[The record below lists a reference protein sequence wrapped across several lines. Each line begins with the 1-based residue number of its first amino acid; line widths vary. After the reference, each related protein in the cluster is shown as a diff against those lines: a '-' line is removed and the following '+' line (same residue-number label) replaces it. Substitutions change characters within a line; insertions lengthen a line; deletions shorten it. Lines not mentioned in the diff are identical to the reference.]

1 MVVVPEDPPGAA
13 AKEREAVATLGV
25 KWGEEEEWP
34 VGEASSLVGAGGL
47 GGGCKVFLGPPQG
60 IEARSGKSKSN

>member
-1 MVVVPEDPPGAA
+1 MVVVPEGPPGAA

-34 VGEASSLVGAGGL
+34 VGEVSSSVEAGGL
-47 GGGCKVFLGPPQG
+47 GGGCEVFLGPPQG
-60 IEARSGKSKSN
+60 IEARSG

>member
-1 MVVVPEDPPGAA
+1 MVVAPEDPPGAA

-34 VGEASSLVGAGGL
+34 VGEVSSSVGAGGL
-47 GGGCKVFLGPPQG
+47 GGGCEVFLGAPQG
-60 IEARSGKSKSN
+60 IEARSG

>member
-1 MVVVPEDPPGAA
+1 MVVVPEEPPGAA

-25 KWGEEEEWP
+25 KWGEEEGAP

-47 GGGCKVFLGPPQG
+47 GGGCEVFLGAPQG
-60 IEARSGKSKSN
+60 IEARSG